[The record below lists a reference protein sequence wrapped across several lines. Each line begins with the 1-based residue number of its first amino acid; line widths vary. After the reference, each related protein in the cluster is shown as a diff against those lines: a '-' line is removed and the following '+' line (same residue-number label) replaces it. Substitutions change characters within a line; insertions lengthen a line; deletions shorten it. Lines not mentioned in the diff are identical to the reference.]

1 MVMIEL
7 LIQLGIVVLA
17 LALGAVIGAVFL
29 QYIAKLVVKFKPPY
43 GMAYKA
49 VFIAGAVSVMV
60 GLIFGFGLG
69 VSGYENVQAIEPL
82 MWPIGLVI
90 ATYVY
95 GRVLAHPDTGPIGFG
110 KAFMIWLT
118 WLAIFVSIVL
128 ISALVELL

>member
-1 MVMIEL
+1 MIEL
-7 LIQLGIVVLA
+7 LIQLGIALLAVAIGVL
-17 LALGAVIGAVFL
+17 IGAVVL
-29 QYIAKLVVKFKPPY
+29 KYIAKLVVKFEPPY
-43 GMAYKA
+43 RMAYKA

-60 GLIFGFGLG
+60 GLIIGFSLG
-69 VSGYENVQAIEPL
+69 ISGYENSQAIQL
-82 MWPIGLVI
+82 MMWPIGLVI

-110 KAFMIWLT
+110 KAFMISLT